1 MFGLSIVTRD
11 VASRDKVILGY
22 DLERRVAE
30 RLGNGIDR
38 LRKRAHV
45 DGMTASGP
53 VMAAHVGRYPSQ
65 AALVLKSPGQSL
77 GFPETPFDSPEF
89 CQRVERVSEVEAD
102 VDGLL

>member
-1 MFGLSIVTRD
+1 MVARD
-11 VASRDKVILGY
+11 VACRDKIVLGY

-65 AALVLKSPGQSL
+65 AALVLKSLGQSL
-77 GFPETPFDSPEF
+77 GFLETTFGPPEF